1 MHFAPS
7 QHASG
12 SKSTKLALVIGFHV
26 LLGIGLVKTMDLRTL
41 SPPTEPAPVGLI
53 PTIVPP
59 VTPPPPTALPLDSLP
74 APAIVVPT
82 LDVPLP
88 TPPLPNQVTTTTTT
102 VTEPALQP
110 PGTPS
115 TQPTNRSV
123 PANDAGPATIRAASM
138 LDGCNK
144 PAYPAQS
151 ARNGD
156 AGTVMLALLVGV
168 DGRVTGARVERSSG
182 FRELD
187 RAALAAMALC
197 RFTPAMRGDV
207 AQAGWALV
215 AYDWKLE

>member
-1 MHFAPS
+1 MHFSHS

-26 LLGIGLVKTMDLRTL
+26 LLGIGLVNTMNVRTL
-41 SPPTEPAPVGLI
+41 SLPGLSQPIDLI
-53 PTIVPP
+53 PAVVPP
-59 VTPPPPTALPLDSLP
+59 VTPPPAAALPVAPLP

-82 LDVPLP
+82 LEVPLP
-88 TPPLPNQVTTTTTT
+88 PPSLPNQVTTTT

-110 PGTPS
+110 TVATS
-115 TQPTNRSV
+115 TQPADRGVQAS
-123 PANDAGPATIRAASM
+123 DAGPVATRAASM
-138 LDGCNK
+138 LDGCTK

-168 DGRVTGARVERSSG
+168 DGRVTGSRIERSSG